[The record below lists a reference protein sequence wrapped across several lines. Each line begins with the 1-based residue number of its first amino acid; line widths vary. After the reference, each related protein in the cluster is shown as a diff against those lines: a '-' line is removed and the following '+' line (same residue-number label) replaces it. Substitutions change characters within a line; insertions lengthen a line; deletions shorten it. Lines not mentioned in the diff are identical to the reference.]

1 MKNIFTLFL
10 AFVCLHVRAQT
21 VTNKIVID
29 QFGYRPTAKKTAVI
43 RNPQTG
49 FDASESFSPG
59 STYEVIN
66 AENQKVIYSGTIIS
80 WNSGA
85 ENTSSGDQAWWFD
98 FSSVTNSGSYYIY
111 DPANDV
117 KSYTFKIAE
126 NVYEEALKHA
136 VRTFFYQ
143 RSGHEKAPEYAGSYW
158 ADNASH
164 LGVLQDLN
172 CRKFDS
178 SNDSSTELDV
188 HGGWYDAGDYNK
200 YSIWTA
206 NYIVELLRAY
216 QENPTIWTDDYNI
229 PESGNG
235 TPDLIDE
242 VKWGLDHL
250 LRLQLTDGSIISIVD
265 AGHASPPSEATEQSL
280 YGDVNTSS
288 TLAASGA
295 FALGATVFKNL
306 GMSSYANELQIASEK
321 AWDWAIINPNTL
333 WQNNDAAYNSTGIGA
348 GKQEV
353 DDYGRL
359 KYKLRAAVY
368 LLEATGETSYK
379 TYFDNNYDQIH
390 MMQWTHAYPFE
401 DEEQDILLEYTRL
414 NDATENIVTD
424 ILSTFSTAMNGND
437 NFSAYENEK
446 DPYKAHMK
454 DYTWGSNKQKCS
466 VGNMFYQ
473 VGQYNANASKADLGI
488 EAAEEYLHYIHG
500 VNPLGLL
507 YLSNMYD
514 YGGDNCVNQFYHSWF
529 YEGTD
534 YDEYGV
540 SAYGPAPGFL
550 TGGANPKYSI
560 DGCCPSGCGSSEN
573 NAKCNFTGKNNLL
586 NQPDQKSYL
595 DFNSGW
601 PSNSWEVTE
610 NSNGYQT
617 EYIRLLSKFVTLSN
631 ITKSREVVVD
641 FKAFPNPANEYFTI
655 RGAEKIHWKL
665 FDTSAKMLKSGDE
678 KVVATKNISSGIY
691 YLKIQSNGSF
701 KTIKLAIHK

>member
-1 MKNIFTLFL
+1 MKKILSLTLTFACVCTSAQNI
-10 AFVCLHVRAQT
+10 
-21 VTNKIVID
+21 TNKIVID
-29 QFGYRPTAKKTAVI
+29 QFGYRPSAKKTAVI

-49 FDASESFSPG
+49 FDSNESFSPG

-66 AENQKVIYSGTIIS
+66 AENKEVIYSGSITA

-85 ENTSSGDQAWWFD
+85 ENTSSGDKAWWFD
-98 FSSVTNSGSYYIY
+98 FSSLSTPGAYYIY
-111 DPANDV
+111 DPTNDV
-117 KSYTFKIAE
+117 KSYTFNIAE

-136 VRTFFYQ
+136 VRAFFYQ
-143 RSGHEKAPEYAGSYW
+143 RSGHEKATQYAGLYW
-158 ADNASH
+158 SDNASH
-164 LGVLQDLN
+164 LGNLQDLN
-172 CRKFDS
+172 CRKYDS
-178 SNDSSTELDV
+178 SNNVSTELDV

-206 NYIVELLRAY
+206 NYIIELLRAY
-216 QENPTIWTDDYNI
+216 QENPNIWTDDYNI

-265 AGHASPPSEATEQSL
+265 AGHASPPSSATEQSL
-280 YGDVNTSS
+280 YGGVNTSS
-288 TLAASGA
+288 TLASSGA
-295 FALGATVFKNL
+295 FALGATIFKNL
-306 GMSSYANELQIASEK
+306 GMSSYASQLQIAAEK
-321 AWDWAIINPNTL
+321 AWDWAILNPSTL
-333 WQNNDAAYNSTGIGA
+333 WQNNDAAYNSIGIGA

-368 LLEATGETSYK
+368 LLEATGKTNYK
-379 TYFDNNYDQIH
+379 TFFDTNYSQIH

-414 NDATENIVTD
+414 NDATENIANN

-446 DPYKAHMK
+446 DPYRAHMK

-473 VGQYNANASKADLGI
+473 VGQYNANPSKANLGI

-500 VNPLGLL
+500 VNPMCLM

-540 SAYGPAPGFL
+540 SLYGPAPGFL
-550 TGGANPKYSI
+550 TGGANPQYSI

-573 NAKCNFTGKNNLL
+573 NAKCNFTGKDNLL

-617 EYIRLLSKFVTLSN
+617 EYIRLLSKYVTLSS
-631 ITKSREVVVD
+631 ITTKKEMTID
-641 FKAFPNPANEYFTI
+641 FKVFPNPANEYFII
-655 RGAEKIHWKL
+655 RGSEKIQWEI
-665 FDTSAKMLKSGDE
+665 FDASGKKLKSGKQKIIE
-678 KVVATKNISSGIY
+678 TKNISSGIY
-691 YLKIQSNGSF
+691 YLKINHLDYF
-701 KTIKLAIHK
+701 KTMKLVIRK

>member
-10 AFVCLHVRAQT
+10 AFSCLHVCAQT

-66 AENQKVIYSGTIIS
+66 AENLQLIYSGTIIS

-85 ENTSSGDQAWWFD
+85 ENASSGDQAWWFD

-111 DPANDV
+111 DPVNDV
-117 KSYTFKIAE
+117 KSYTFNIAE

-158 ADNASH
+158 TDNASH
-164 LGVLQDLN
+164 LGDLQDLN

-200 YSIWTA
+200 YTIWTA

-242 VKWGLDHL
+242 IKWGLDHL

-265 AGHASPPSEATEQSL
+265 AGHASPPSEATDQSL

-306 GMSSYANELQIASEK
+306 GMSSYANELIIASEK

-379 TYFDNNYDQIH
+379 TYFDNNYAQIH
-390 MMQWTHAYPFE
+390 MMQWTHAYPYE

-414 NDATENIVTD
+414 SDATENIVTD

-473 VGQYNANASKADLGI
+473 VGQYNTNASKADLGI

-550 TGGANPKYSI
+550 TGGANPQYSI

-573 NAKCNFTGKNNLL
+573 NAKCNFTGKDNLL

-631 ITKSREVVVD
+631 TTQSRKVVFD

-665 FDTSAKMLKSGDE
+665 FDTSAKILKSGDE
-678 KVVATKNISSGIY
+678 KIVATTNISSGIY
-691 YLKIQSNGSF
+691 YLKIHSNGSF
-701 KTIKLAIHK
+701 KIIKLAIGK

>member
-1 MKNIFTLFL
+1 MY
-10 AFVCLHVRAQT
+10 ASAQT
-21 VTNKIVID
+21 ITNKIVID

-49 FDASESFSPG
+49 FDVSESFSPG

-66 AENQKVIYSGTIIS
+66 AESQQLIYSGTITI

-85 ENTSSGDQAWWFD
+85 ENISSGDKAWWFD
-98 FSSVTNSGSYYIY
+98 FSSVTASGSYYIY
-111 DPANDV
+111 DPTNDV

-126 NVYEEALKHA
+126 NIYEEALKHA

-143 RSGHEKAPEYAGSYW
+143 RSGHEKEAEYAGSCW

-164 LGVLQDLN
+164 IGNLQDLN
-172 CRKFDS
+172 CRKYDS

-265 AGHASPPSEATEQSL
+265 VGHASPPSSATEQSL

-288 TLAASGA
+288 TLASAGA
-295 FALGATVFKNL
+295 FALASTIFEDL
-306 GMSSYANELQIASEK
+306 GMSSYSNELQAAAEK
-321 AWDWAIINPNTL
+321 AWDWAIINPNVL
-333 WQNNDAAYNSTGIGA
+333 WQNNDAAYNSIGIGA

-368 LLEATGETSYK
+368 LLELTGEKGYK
-379 TYFDNNYDQIH
+379 TFFDNNYAQIH
-390 MMQWTHAYPFE
+390 MMEWTHAYPFE
-401 DEEQDILLEYTRL
+401 DEEQDVLLEYTRL
-414 NDATENIVTD
+414 NDATENVASN
-424 ILSTFSTAMNGND
+424 ILSSFSTAMNGND

-446 DPYKAHMK
+446 DPYRAHMK

-473 VGQYNANASKADLGI
+473 VGQYDANPSKADLGI

-500 VNPLGLL
+500 VNPMGLM

-540 SAYGPAPGFL
+540 SSYGPAPGFL
-550 TGGANPKYSI
+550 TGGANPQYTI

-573 NAKCNFTGKNNLL
+573 NDKCNFTGKNNLI

-617 EYIRLLSKFVTLSN
+617 EYIRLLSKFVTLSS
-631 ITKSREVVVD
+631 ITTSKEIISD
-641 FKAFPNPANEYFTI
+641 FKIFPNPASEYFI
-655 RGAEKIHWKL
+655 LRGSEKINWEL
-665 FDTSAKMLKSGDE
+665 FDTSGKILQSGNQ
-678 KVVATKNISSGIY
+678 KLVTTKNITSGIY
-691 YLKIQSNGSF
+691 YLKIHSSGSF

>member
-1 MKNIFTLFL
+1 MKKLFTLSL
-10 AFVCLHVRAQT
+10 AFACMYVSAQT
-21 VTNKIVID
+21 ITNKIVID

-43 RNPQTG
+43 RNPRTG
-49 FDASESFSPG
+49 FDVSESFSPG

-66 AENQKVIYSGTIIS
+66 AESQQLIYSGTITI

-85 ENTSSGDQAWWFD
+85 ENTSSGDKAWWFD
-98 FSSVTNSGSYYIY
+98 FSSVTTSGAFYIY
-111 DPANDV
+111 DPTNDV

-143 RSGHEKAPEYAGSYW
+143 RSGHEKEAEYAGSYW
-158 ADNASH
+158 SDNASH
-164 LGVLQDLN
+164 LGNLQDLN
-172 CRKFDS
+172 CRKYDS

-265 AGHASPPSEATEQSL
+265 VGHASPPSSATEQSL

-288 TLAASGA
+288 TLASAGA
-295 FALGATVFKNL
+295 FALASTIFEDI
-306 GMSSYANELQIASEK
+306 GMSSYANKLQAAAEK
-321 AWDWAIINPNTL
+321 AWDWAIINPNVL
-333 WQNNDAAYNSTGIGA
+333 WQNNDAAYNSIGIGA

-359 KYKLRAAVY
+359 KYKLRAALY
-368 LLEATGETSYK
+368 LLELTRETGYK
-379 TYFDNNYDQIH
+379 TFFDNNYAQIH

-401 DEEQDILLEYTRL
+401 DEEQDVLLEYTRL
-414 NDATENIVTD
+414 NDATENVANN
-424 ILSTFSTAMNGND
+424 ILSSFSTAMNGND

-446 DPYKAHMK
+446 DPYRAHMK

-473 VGQYNANASKADLGI
+473 VGQYAVNPSKADLGV

-500 VNPLGLL
+500 VNPMGLM

-534 YDEYGV
+534 YDEHGV

-550 TGGANPKYSI
+550 TGGANPQYTI

-573 NAKCNFTGKNNLL
+573 NDKCNFTDKNNLI

-610 NSNGYQT
+610 NSNGYQI
-617 EYIRLLSKFVTLSN
+617 EYIRLLSKFVTLSS
-631 ITKSREVVVD
+631 ITTSKEIIPD
-641 FKAFPNPANEYFTI
+641 FKIFPNPANEYFII
-655 RGAEKIHWKL
+655 RGSEKINWEL
-665 FDTSAKMLKSGDE
+665 FDTSGKILQSGNQ
-678 KVVATKNISSGIY
+678 KLVTTKNITSGIY
-691 YLKIQSNGSF
+691 YLKVQSSGSF

>member
-1 MKNIFTLFL
+1 MYASAQNI
-10 AFVCLHVRAQT
+10 
-21 VTNKIVID
+21 TNKIVID
-29 QFGYRPTAKKTAVI
+29 QFGYRPTSKKTAII

-49 FDASESFSPG
+49 FDAGESFSPG

-66 AENQKVIYSGTIIS
+66 SENQQVAYSGTITP

-98 FSSVTNSGSYYIY
+98 FSTVTTFGSYYVY
-111 DPANDV
+111 DPTNNV

-126 NVYEEALKHA
+126 NVYEEVLKHA
-136 VRTFFYQ
+136 VRAFFYQ
-143 RSGHEKAPEYAGSYW
+143 RSGHEKTVQHAGLYW

-164 LGVLQDLN
+164 VGDLQDLN
-172 CRKFDS
+172 CRKYDS

-200 YSIWTA
+200 YSIWTS

-250 LRLQLTDGSIISIVD
+250 LRLQLNDGSIISIVD
-265 AGHASPPSEATEQSL
+265 AGHASPPSAATEQSL
-280 YGDVNTSS
+280 YGGVNTSS
-288 TLAASGA
+288 TLASSGA
-295 FALGATVFKNL
+295 FALGATVFENL
-306 GMSSYANELQIASEK
+306 GMSSYANELQIAAEK
-321 AWDWAIINPNTL
+321 AWNWAIINPNTL
-333 WQNNDAAYNSTGIGA
+333 WQNNDAAYSSVGIGA

-368 LLEATGETSYK
+368 LLELTGEINYK
-379 TYFDNNYDQIH
+379 TFFDNNYSQIH

-414 NDATENIVTD
+414 NDASESIANN

-446 DPYKAHMK
+446 DPYRAHMK

-473 VGQYNANASKADLGI
+473 VEQYNANSSKADLGI

-500 VNPLGLL
+500 VNPMGLM

-550 TGGANPKYSI
+550 TGGANPQYSI
-560 DGCCPSGCGSSEN
+560 DGCCPGGCGSSEN
-573 NAKCNFTGKNNLL
+573 NAKCDFNGRDNLL

-617 EYIRLLSKFVTLSN
+617 EYIRLLSKFVYLSKIN
-631 ITKSREVVVD
+631 TSREVTAD
-641 FKAFPNPANEYFTI
+641 FTIFPNPANEFFI
-655 RGAEKIHWKL
+655 IKGAEKLHWEL
-665 FDTSAKMLKSGDE
+665 FDTSGKRIQSGKH
-678 KVVATKNISSGIY
+678 KVLETKDIGSGIY
-691 YLKIQSNGSF
+691 YLKVNSNGSF
-701 KTIKLAIHK
+701 KTIKLVVHN

>member
-1 MKNIFTLFL
+1 MYASAQNI
-10 AFVCLHVRAQT
+10 
-21 VTNKIVID
+21 TNKIVID
-29 QFGYRPTAKKTAVI
+29 QFGYRPTSKKTAII

-49 FDASESFSPG
+49 FDARESFSPG

-66 AENQKVIYSGTIIS
+66 SENQQVAYSGTITP

-98 FSSVTNSGSYYIY
+98 FSTVTTFGSYYIY
-111 DPANDV
+111 DPTNNV
-117 KSYTFKIAE
+117 KSHTFKIAE
-126 NVYEEALKHA
+126 NVYEEVLKHA

-143 RSGHEKAPEYAGSYW
+143 RSGHEKTNKYAGSYW
-158 ADNASH
+158 TDNASH
-164 LGVLQDLN
+164 LGNLQDLN
-172 CRKFDS
+172 CRKYDS
-178 SNDSSTELDV
+178 PNDSSTELDV

-242 VKWGLDHL
+242 VKWGLNHL

-265 AGHASPPSEATEQSL
+265 AGHASPPSSATEQSL
-280 YGDVNTSS
+280 YGGVNTSS
-288 TLAASGA
+288 TLASSGA
-295 FALGATVFKNL
+295 FALGATIFEEL
-306 GMSSYANELQIASEK
+306 GMSSYANKLQTAAEK
-321 AWDWAIINPNTL
+321 AWDWSIINPNIL
-333 WQNNDAAYNSTGIGA
+333 WQNNDAEYNSIGIGA
-348 GKQEV
+348 GKQEI

-368 LLEATGETSYK
+368 LLEATGESSYK
-379 TYFDNNYDQIH
+379 NFFDNNYSQIH
-390 MMQWTHAYPFE
+390 LIDWTHAFPYE

-414 NDATENIVTD
+414 NDATENVASD

-454 DYTWGSNKQKCS
+454 VYTWGSNKQKCS
-466 VGNMFYQ
+466 LGTMFYQ
-473 VGQYNANASKADLGI
+473 VGQYNANPSKADLGI

-500 VNPLGLL
+500 VNPMGLM

-540 SAYGPAPGFL
+540 SLYGPAPGFL
-550 TGGANPKYSI
+550 TGGANPQYTI

-573 NAKCNFTGKNNLL
+573 NAKCDFTGKDNLL

-617 EYIRLLSKFVTLSN
+617 EYIRLLSKFVTLSKTTN
-631 ITKSREVVVD
+631 SKEVKTY
-641 FKAFPNPANEYFTI
+641 FKVFPNPANEYFII
-655 RGAEKIHWKL
+655 RCHEKIHWEL
-665 FDTSAKMLKSGDE
+665 FDISAKILQSGSE
-678 KVVATKNISSGIY
+678 KIIETKNISSGIY
-691 YLKIQSNGSF
+691 YLKINSKESF
-701 KTIKLAIHK
+701 ETIKLVFQK

>member
-1 MKNIFTLFL
+1 MY
-10 AFVCLHVRAQT
+10 ASAQT
-21 VTNKIVID
+21 ITNKIVID

-49 FDASESFSPG
+49 FDVSESFSPG

-66 AENQKVIYSGTIIS
+66 AESQQLIYSGTITI

-85 ENTSSGDQAWWFD
+85 ENISSGDKAWWFD
-98 FSSVTNSGSYYIY
+98 FSSVTASGSYYIY
-111 DPANDV
+111 DPTNDV

-126 NVYEEALKHA
+126 NIYEEALKHA

-143 RSGHEKAPEYAGSYW
+143 RSGHEKEAEYAGSCW

-164 LGVLQDLN
+164 IGNLQDLN
-172 CRKFDS
+172 CRKYDS

-265 AGHASPPSEATEQSL
+265 VGHASPPSSATEQSL

-288 TLAASGA
+288 TLASAGA
-295 FALGATVFKNL
+295 FALASTIFEDL
-306 GMSSYANELQIASEK
+306 GMSSYSNELQAAAEK
-321 AWDWAIINPNTL
+321 AWDWAIINPNVL
-333 WQNNDAAYNSTGIGA
+333 WQNNDAAYNSIGIGA

-368 LLEATGETSYK
+368 LLELTGETGYK
-379 TYFDNNYDQIH
+379 TFFDNNYAQIH
-390 MMQWTHAYPFE
+390 MMEWTHAYPFE
-401 DEEQDILLEYTRL
+401 DEEQDVLLEYTRL
-414 NDATENIVTD
+414 NDATENVASN
-424 ILSTFSTAMNGND
+424 ILSSFSTAMNGND

-446 DPYKAHMK
+446 DPYRAHMK

-473 VGQYNANASKADLGI
+473 VGQYDANPSKADLGI

-500 VNPLGLL
+500 VNPMGLM

-540 SAYGPAPGFL
+540 SSYGPAPGFL
-550 TGGANPKYSI
+550 TGGANPQYTI

-573 NAKCNFTGKNNLL
+573 NDKCNFTGKNNLI

-617 EYIRLLSKFVTLSN
+617 EYIRLLSKFVTLSS
-631 ITKSREVVVD
+631 ITTSKEIISD
-641 FKAFPNPANEYFTI
+641 FKIFPNPASEYFI
-655 RGAEKIHWKL
+655 LRGSEKINWEL
-665 FDTSAKMLKSGDE
+665 FDTSGKILQSGNQ
-678 KVVATKNISSGIY
+678 KLVTTKNITSGIY
-691 YLKIQSNGSF
+691 YLKIHSSGSF